1 MPSPEAIVQMNTL
14 DSLHLLKQMPINR
27 CTTVSA
33 ARDFTLLA
41 AWATVGGGDFNTKRR
56 HNSDYDAS
64 ILKCAQSWVTE
75 WLARC
80 TAEVG
85 VRLS

>member
-1 MPSPEAIVQMNTL
+1 MQE
-14 DSLHLLKQMPINR
+14 
-27 CTTVSA
+27 
-33 ARDFTLLA
+33 
-41 AWATVGGGDFNTKRR
+41 RR

-64 ILKCAQSWVTE
+64 ILKCAQFWVTE